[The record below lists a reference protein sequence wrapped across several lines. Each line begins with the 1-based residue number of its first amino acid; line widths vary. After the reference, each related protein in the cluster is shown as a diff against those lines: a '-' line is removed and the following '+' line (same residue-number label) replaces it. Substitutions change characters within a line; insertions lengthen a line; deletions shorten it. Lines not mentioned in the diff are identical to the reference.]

1 MKKIL
6 ATIICLGLA
15 ACHATHQ
22 STNSINTG
30 NVPVVTKPLN
40 FSVIPGEKI
49 SGTVHCTSLFGI
61 PLRMPSQAAYG
72 ARLDTNEGNF
82 GGDRCTKGAIYNAVV
97 SSDADVIL
105 SPQYLTQGKGFLCL
119 PWIGCVYNDRV
130 VTVTGY
136 KGTYQY
142 SEEMPTYVVIH

>member
-6 ATIICLGLA
+6 SLLLCLGLV
-15 ACHATHQ
+15 ACAATHK
-22 STNSINTG
+22 STKSMNSHDVQVN
-30 NVPVVTKPLN
+30 TKPLN
-40 FSVIPGEKI
+40 FSVVPGGKI
-49 SGTVHCTSLFGI
+49 SGSVHCTTFLGI
-61 PLRMPSQAAYG
+61 PFRMPSQAAYG
-72 ARLDTNEGNF
+72 AKLDNSEGNF

-105 SPQYLTQGKGFLCL
+105 SPQYRTSGKAFLCL
-119 PWIGCVYNDRV
+119 PWIGCLYNDRT

-142 SEEMPTYVVIH
+142 SGEYPNYIVLR